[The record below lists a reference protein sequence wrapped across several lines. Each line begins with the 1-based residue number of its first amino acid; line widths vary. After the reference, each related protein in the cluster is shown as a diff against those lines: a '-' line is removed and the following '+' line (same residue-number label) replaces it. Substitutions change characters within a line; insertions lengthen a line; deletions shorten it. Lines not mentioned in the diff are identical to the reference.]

1 MFDTGLFLS
10 SVDTITSY
18 LVIIKYTKL
27 LNYVFGFLDYILDWK
42 TIS

>member
-1 MFDTGLFLS
+1 MFLS

-27 LNYVFGFLDYILDWK
+27 LNCIFGILDYILDWK